1 MAPRGRSTATPTR
14 RMTRPSAMRRT
25 PAAPT
30 ESTSSSATQGATAP
44 TTPSRAPRNTTKSPS
59 KTAIP
64 AAQPRRA
71 PAKPASTRA
80 KPKATP
86 ATKTPKTTSRTKAT
100 PIARTKDDK
109 GNEDGAPQ
117 TTIDNNQIS
126 ENEEAETRTRKSK
139 PLDIGVSDNASEDES
154 VIPPRAEA
162 ASTPKGKRKVV
173 AVEGEPYVDE
183 EETDEQDA
191 KPVESKTPVRK
202 RKTRPFDE
210 QAYRYEGEDSDD
222 DDDEELDDDV
232 PGDLPVNRIR
242 RIHLKVDLERHKQ
255 YMQMHVERRARA
267 SPAASSS
274 SSGSGSSQPP
284 STSTSSTCSSR
295 SARRQRT
302 GPPLKRQRTVL
313 PTVADPLDPSSS
325 GAQMDA
331 VDPNDPLF
339 AAEQLFEN
347 IEKIPRALDLDEIG
361 ALFMILQ
368 EKISRFCNTHFD
380 FDLTTEQEKAWPM
393 HLLATKYLSLM
404 LITQRIADGSE
415 YGWQNFF
422 TKREYRRHLVH
433 GIIGEWFQQRIF
445 KHTGFSLPEEKVREL
460 EKIDRKFLHYDAFVR
475 NKKKAECLEELK
487 FAEDYFPSEE
497 FPKIFEHMDNLEI
510 AARRMATNLLRVL
523 EPLLP
528 PPSFDPTRPQWRQPS
543 RLREQGDEVR
553 LQIWFQLI
561 ELIRMAGSLHLCIR
575 FAGANGLVVR
585 IAPHV
590 PKGTRLRRDDVEN
603 NICVNANALNVES
616 AQSRKPN
623 DELEVKMTCF
633 GRVEA
638 VVPNGL
644 DVLELEQAQTSARAE
659 GRELTREEAEQNL
672 FNLYPYDLQE
682 TDAAKDAVADLPP
695 IPGTE
700 WSTALLKAGIE
711 EARAKRYGRDL
722 AEDERIEQG
731 SPKSGAFVTIYP
743 RVAPS
748 NLYCEWVSSSE
759 DQQFPRIGDAAP
771 QPSAQT
777 LAEAV
782 AEARRKKY
790 ISCPLED
797 AALMVWNTV
806 WARGFLEWLV
816 LAGGIAGVSAL
827 TAPWVRNA
835 VQSVNWPERSM
846 DVGMN
851 VQACAVHALSAVG
864 GWQSALQDASAYVS
878 QLVAPTAASTSVT
891 VTALPT
897 DWTTTTTTMLVDDP
911 TDGDQP
917 MEDVSPP
924 STVTTTTVAASS
936 DPFSEYLEGLTSI
949 SRRTIAR
956 DDPEFAMV
964 ASLFS
969 EQMGF
974 VQAETETQTPPQL
987 EPTPS
992 PTARHSKVL

>member
-1 MAPRGRSTATPTR
+1 
-14 RMTRPSAMRRT
+14 MRRT
-25 PAAPT
+25 PAAPAG
-30 ESTSSSATQGATAP
+30 STSSSAIQGATAP
-44 TTPSRAPRNTTKSPS
+44 ITPSRASRNTTKSPS
-59 KTAIP
+59 KTATP
-64 AAQPRRA
+64 AAQSRRA
-71 PAKPASTRA
+71 PAKLASNKT

-86 ATKTPKTTSRTKAT
+86 ATKTPTTTSRAKAT

-109 GNEDGAPQ
+109 GEEDGELQKTSDSNQ
-117 TTIDNNQIS
+117 TS
-126 ENEEAETRTRKSK
+126 ENEKAETRTRRSK
-139 PLDIGVSDNASEDES
+139 PLDIGVSDDASEDES
-154 VIPPRAEA
+154 VNPPRAEA
-162 ASTPKGKRKVV
+162 APTPKRKRKAV
-173 AVEGEPYVDE
+173 AVEDKPYVDE
-183 EETDEQDA
+183 EETDEEDA
-191 KPVESKTPVRK
+191 ELVVSKTPVRK
-202 RKTRPFDE
+202 RKTKPFDD
-210 QAYRYEGEDSDD
+210 QAYRYEGEDSDDDDDDDD

-255 YMQMHVERRARA
+255 YMQMHAERRARA
-267 SPAASSS
+267 SPTNSSS
-274 SSGSGSSQPP
+274 SSASGSPQSP
-284 STSTSSTCSSR
+284 STSTSSKCSSR
-295 SARRQRT
+295 SARRQST
-302 GPPLKRQRTVL
+302 GPPLKRQRMVS
-313 PTVADPLDPSSS
+313 PTVADPSDPSSS
-325 GAQMDA
+325 TAQMNT

-339 AAEQLFEN
+339 AAERLFEN

-368 EKISRFCNTHFD
+368 EKISRFCNAHFD
-380 FDLTTEQEKAWPM
+380 FDLTAEQEKAWPM

-445 KHTGFSLPEEKVREL
+445 KHTGFSLPEEKIREL

-487 FAEDYFPSEE
+487 FDEDYFPSEE

-528 PPSFDPTRPQWRQPS
+528 PPYFDPIRPRWRQPL

-561 ELIRMAGSLHLCIR
+561 ELIRMAGSLHLCMR

-603 NICVNANALNVES
+603 NICVNASALNAKS
-616 AQSRKPN
+616 AQSRKAN

-644 DVLELEQAQTSARAE
+644 DVLELEQAQAAARAE

-672 FNLYPYDLQE
+672 FNPYPYDLQE
-682 TDAAKDAVADLPP
+682 TDAAKDAVADRPP

-722 AEDERIEQG
+722 AEDDRIEQG
-731 SPKSGAFVTIYP
+731 NPKSGAFVTIYP

-748 NLYCEWVSSSE
+748 NLFCEWVSSSE

-782 AEARRKKY
+782 AEARRRKY
-790 ISCPLED
+790 ISCFLED
-797 AALMVWNTV
+797 AALKVWNTV
-806 WARGFLEWLV
+806 SAREFLEWLV
-816 LAGGIAGVSAL
+816 LAGGIASVSVL

-835 VQSVNWPERSM
+835 VESVNWTERSI
-846 DVGMN
+846 DVGMD
-851 VQACAVHALSAVG
+851 VQACAVRALSVMG
-864 GWQSALQDASAYVS
+864 SWQSALQDASAYVS
-878 QLVAPTAASTSVT
+878 QLVAPTAASTTVT
-891 VTALPT
+891 VTSLAT
-897 DWTTTTTTMLVDDP
+897 DWTTTTTTTTTTRQVDDP
-911 TDGDQP
+911 TDADQL

-924 STVTTTTVAASS
+924 TTFHTTTAAAPS

-974 VQAETETQTPPQL
+974 VQAETKTQSPPEP

-992 PTARHSKVL
+992 PTARRSKVL